1 MVKDWLIHLISLLV
15 FIPRVIYFV
24 FRSYLAHLT
33 GRLVSFLA
41 IICLDSVFGA
51 RLSFMVVFLSFLFFF
66 FLSFLILLKIFN
78 LTNIFSSKKRIM
90 SK

>member
-51 RLSFMVVFLSFLFFF
+51 RLSFIVVFLSFLFFF
-66 FLSFLILLKIFN
+66 FF
-78 LTNIFSSKKRIM
+78 IFSDTIENFQPYKYILFQEENNE
-90 SK
+90 

>member
-41 IICLDSVFGA
+41 IICLGSVFGA

-66 FLSFLILLKIFN
+66 F
-78 LTNIFSSKKRIM
+78 IFSDTIENFQPYKYIFFQEENNE
-90 SK
+90 